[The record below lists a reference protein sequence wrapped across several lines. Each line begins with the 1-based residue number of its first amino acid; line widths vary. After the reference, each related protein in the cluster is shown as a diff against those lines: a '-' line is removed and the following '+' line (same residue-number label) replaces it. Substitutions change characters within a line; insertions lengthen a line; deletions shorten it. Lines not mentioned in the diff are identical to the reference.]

1 MEMRVEELAGR
12 TGVTV
17 DTVRYYQAKG
27 LLPPP
32 RRQGRVALY
41 DDTHLARIERIR
53 SLQARGFTLATIAR
67 IVAGELDAADEA
79 LVGAL
84 TRESLADE
92 ERLLSLEDLAARTG
106 IPEPLLRAIA
116 NEGLLVPNRVGEDEG
131 FTADDVAVARAG
143 LTLLEQGI
151 PLSDLLDL
159 ARAHHEATLSI
170 AQRAVAMFDTHVREP
185 LRAAHHPDGGGD
197 EVAARRLVE
206 AFHALLPA
214 TATLVAHHFTRV
226 LLQVALEHIEHVGT
240 PTELTAV
247 RAEGAR

>member
-1 MEMRVEELAGR
+1 MEMRVEELAKR
-12 TGVTV
+12 SGVSV

-41 DDTHLARIERIR
+41 DEGHLARIERIR

-67 IVAGELDAADEA
+67 ILSGELDAADEA

-84 TRESLADE
+84 TEESLAAE
-92 ERLLSLEDLAARTG
+92 ERLLSMEDLAARTG

-116 NEGLLVPNRVGEDEG
+116 NEGLLVPNRVGEEEG

-143 LTLLEQGI
+143 LTLLQEGI
-151 PLSDLLDL
+151 PLGDLLAL
-159 ARAHHEATLSI
+159 ARAHHEATVSI
-170 AQRAVAMFDTHVREP
+170 ARQAVEMFDAHVRKP
-185 LRAAHHPDGGGD
+185 LRAAHEEGGD
-197 EVAARRLVE
+197 EDEAARRLVE
-206 AFHALLPA
+206 AFQALLPA

-226 LLQVALEHIEHVGT
+226 LLQTALEHIEHVGS
-240 PTELTAV
+240 PTELSAV
-247 RAEGAR
+247 RAGAAR